1 MTSNVSVSR
10 HGHYGVC
17 KEIGMR
23 GENRRVVMTCRMI
36 KDALIDLMN
45 DNDFSKISI
54 SDVCKAADVNRS
66 TFYSHYKDTKEVLS
80 EIEDDIIARLPD
92 VDDSKNDLKEAMRSI
107 LSFIKENSEL
117 ITIMVVRRRDDS
129 FVEKLLSTVLARYEH
144 LSPAISEV
152 RTRYN
157 YIFCT
162 SGIIGIIK
170 EWISSD
176 FELSLDAFTDIAL
189 ALAVK
194 VTT

>member
-1 MTSNVSVSR
+1 MANV
-10 HGHYGVC
+10 
-17 KEIGMR
+17 
-23 GENRRVVMTCRMI
+23 NRRVQMTRRMI
-36 KDALIDLMN
+36 KDALIELMN

-54 SDVCKAADVNRS
+54 SDICKTADINRS
-66 TFYSHYKDTKEVLS
+66 TFYSHYKDTKEVLVD
-80 EIEDDIIARLPD
+80 IEDDIISRLPE
-92 VDDSKNDLKEAMRSI
+92 VSDSKQDLKEAMREI
-107 LSFIKENSEL
+107 LSFIKDNSAL
-117 ITIMVVRRRDDS
+117 ITIMVVKRKDDS